1 MAPLPSSWN
10 EERVNLLKLRWSEG
24 VPCSEIALELNVTR
38 NTVIGKAHRLKLAT
52 RRRKGGRPRS
62 NAPGA
67 RRAPSTAFRP
77 SMPPT
82 ERPEP
87 IMVPPMEEVQGGVG
101 ILDAQ
106 EHHCRAVIGTGDDGL
121 ARFCGAQKSSRM
133 HGLYKSSFCEGHA
146 SLYYNP
152 IR

>member
-1 MAPLPSSWN
+1 MALLPSSWN
-10 EERVNLLKLRWSEG
+10 EERVALLRLRWSEG
-24 VPCSEIALELNVTR
+24 ASSGEIALELNVTR

-52 RRRKGGRPRS
+52 RRRKGRKAAPVRARPQRTH
-62 NAPGA
+62 NFHPKAPT
-67 RRAPSTAFRP
+67 PLH
-77 SMPPT
+77 

-87 IMVPPMEEVQGGVG
+87 IVVPPMEEVQGGVG
-101 ILDAQ
+101 ILEAQ

-121 ARFCGAQKSSRM
+121 ARFCGAPKSSRM
-133 HGLYKSSFCEGHA
+133 HGPYKSSFCEGHA